1 MAKSLSSL
9 WLKSV
14 RRMGRAQQAQGRR
27 LLQSMVPK
35 PARAPAAQGARRVKS
50 SKVAKAV
57 SKPPVLQSLR
67 RVADLPGSWE
77 KAWFS
82 APAAGQLA
90 PTRKLYW
97 LYLPSGERTTPL
109 PLVVMLHGCQQS
121 ATDFAASTRMNQ
133 LAERKGFA
141 VLYPQQSGAADSHR
155 CWHWYKRQT
164 QQGGGDVQWVAG
176 LMAHVQRRHALDSAR
191 SYISGLSAGA
201 ALATLVAL
209 HYPERIAALGI
220 HSAPV
225 FGTADSPISAYRAMQ
240 HGTRLAHMAAAQ
252 ALAKAQPQ
260 FPGMP
265 AIILHGDRDAVVR
278 RINAAQLFDQLQ
290 VLNAPLL
297 GSAPPVLRNHP
308 GRAGGRRPRHGYTS
322 ASAYAGRKPQ
332 LVRCE
337 IAGLGH
343 AWSGGA
349 DQLAFSAPEGP
360 DASLMLWT
368 FFARHRRPLA
378 PQLAGAMPDTTPT
391 A

>member
-27 LLQSMVPK
+27 LLQSLVPK
-35 PARAPAAQGARRVKS
+35 PVRAPAAQVARRIKS
-50 SKVAKAV
+50 SKVATSV
-57 SKPPVLQSLR
+57 RKPRALPEV
-67 RVADLPGSWE
+67 PGSWQ

-82 APAAGQLA
+82 ASDAGELA
-90 PTRKLYW
+90 PARMAYW
-97 LYLPSGERTTPL
+97 LYLPASAGQSPL

-121 ATDFAASTRMNQ
+121 PTDFAASTRMNQ

-141 VLYPQQSGAADSHR
+141 VLYPQQSGDADSHR

-164 QQGGGDVQWVAG
+164 QQGGGDVQRVAG
-176 LMAHVQRRHALDSAR
+176 LIAHVQRKHALDRSR
-191 SYISGLSAGA
+191 SYIAGLSAGA

-209 HYPERIAALGI
+209 HHPEHIAALGI

-225 FGTADSPISAYRAMQ
+225 FGTADSPVSAYRAMQ
-240 HGTRLAHMAAAQ
+240 HGTRLAHIAAAH
-252 ALAKAQPQ
+252 AVAHSQPQ

-278 RINAAQLFDQLQ
+278 RINAAQLFDQLK

-297 GSAPPVLRNHP
+297 GSALPVLRSYP
-308 GRAGGRRPRHGYTS
+308 GRSGGRRPRHAYTS
-322 ASAYAGRKPQ
+322 ASVYAGRKPQ
-332 LVRCE
+332 LVCCE

-349 DQLAFSAPEGP
+349 GQLAFSAPEGP

-368 FFARHRRPLA
+368 FFARHHRPRA
-378 PQLAGAMPDTTPT
+378 TQLPDAMPDAAPSP
-391 A
+391 

>member
-14 RRMGRAQQAQGRR
+14 RRMGKAQQAQGRR
-27 LLQSMVPK
+27 LLQSLVPK
-35 PARAPAAQGARRVKS
+35 PARASAVRRTSLPKL
-50 SKVAKAV
+50 SKVAKTV
-57 SKPPVLQSLR
+57 QKPPMPKAVRALP
-67 RVADLPGSWE
+67 VLPGSWQ

-82 APAAGQLA
+82 MPAAGQLA
-90 PTRKLYW
+90 PSRMLYW
-97 LYLPSGERTTPL
+97 LYLPAGERPAPL

-155 CWHWYKRQT
+155 CWHWYKRHT
-164 QQGGGDVQWVAG
+164 QQGGGDVQSVAA
-176 LMAHVQRRHALDSAR
+176 LVAHVQLKHALDDSR
-191 SYISGLSAGA
+191 SYIAGLSAGA

-209 HYPERIAALGI
+209 HHPARFAALGI

-225 FGTADSPISAYRAMQ
+225 FGTADSAISAYRAMQ
-240 HGTRLAHMAAAQ
+240 HGTRLAHIAAAHT
-252 ALAKAQPQ
+252 LAQSQPQ
-260 FPGMP
+260 FPGIP

-278 RINAAQLFDQLQ
+278 RINAAQLFDQLK

-297 GSAPPVLRNHP
+297 GSALPVLRSYP
-308 GRAGGRRPRHGYTS
+308 GRSGGRRPRHAYTS
-322 ASAYAGRKPQ
+322 ASVYAGRKPQ
-332 LVRCE
+332 LVRCD
-337 IAGLGH
+337 IAGLDH

-349 DQLAFSAPEGP
+349 GKLAFSAPEGP
-360 DASLMLWT
+360 DASLMMWT

-378 PQLAGAMPDTTPT
+378 AQASAIEQNMPS
-391 A
+391 AQ